1 MTAQER
7 DEGSLL
13 APGDLVSGEYVVD
26 AVARR
31 GPGWIGYRGHHVE
44 RTDELVMITSLRAD
58 APSAG
63 YIEAFARRSQWL
75 AEARIPNVPPLLASG
90 VEMGLPFIVTP
101 WVDGT
106 TLREL
111 LDAEGSLSREE
122 ALRIIKAIGE
132 SLDALHARRPV
143 VVHQLLSLDN
153 IRIDAMTR
161 AARLMDA
168 GVAHA
173 LRLARVDDVHAA
185 AKIDG
190 VFRAPEDNVG
200 RTPSPAI
207 DRYALAKLAEV
218 LLSPIPPGST
228 LARVIS
234 RGSSDL
240 SASRFST
247 CASFV
252 QSLALALKE
261 ARPADAPHVA
271 PPLPAPPPPSGA
283 ATHSPTASAVGAAT
297 KSPSGSAIGAATK
310 SPSASAIGA
319 ATRSPAVP
327 SLAAATKASDPALR
341 AVAIPPLGKRSDPA
355 MTAVP
360 APTKSSDP
368 AIPAVNA
375 APAPTHDHGS
385 APSATHS
392 PTAGALGAAHKP
404 PTPPLPTA
412 PRPAA
417 PPPLR
422 TPKSTLMGMA
432 PPAPP
437 KKPMASTLMG
447 IAPPSVDAPSP
458 SAPATIAAAP
468 APAEIAA
475 PVGVAPKS
483 ASEEERF
490 PFAPEPTKTERVE
503 IDPSMRDSSLDEE
516 LSVGDQSI
524 MEVVSGDI
532 VIDTKET
539 PALIVDAAP
548 TPLPAPPSPAP
559 PLPASTTPVAPAKVE
574 APELE
579 LSSKSEDEEEDE
591 PAVVAPAPIAPAPV
605 DPSSTPVPVALSSA
619 AQDIGLAKTMLSSGP
634 VAMPPMPAATGR
646 VPEPSAEFDDPF
658 PAIPPL
664 DPTEKQR
671 QAQQQG
677 MDVPPLFEAAPPV
690 PAPISPDATSGVAP
704 VSVEKARRSRNIAI
718 GVAVVLGLGGGIGG
732 GLFAF
737 DRLMKGEDSA
747 GVRSV
752 TLVADAGASAITEPV
767 QTPPIVEDAAALAQS
782 ATEDAAIAVNA
793 GDDRDASALVAQ
805 AEDGS
810 TSTGVEDATSAVAN
824 NVVEDSGVPDP
835 ANSTNTASN
844 TQPSAPEDSGVATQ
858 PVAPDGVTVVAGASG
873 LSSPDWRI
881 RAGARRLVKE
891 RVEGCGQGSVRGTAR
906 FEVRFDGATGRVIEF
921 NLSGAHFRNTPVGAC
936 IESAMRSVALPPF
949 TERHW
954 DTDYAVPLR

>member
-31 GPGWIGYRGHHVE
+31 GPGWIWYRGHHVE

-63 YIEAFARRSQWL
+63 YIEAFAKRSQWL

-101 WVDGT
+101 WVDGM

-111 LDAEGSLSREE
+111 LDAEGSLSRDE
-122 ALRIIKAIGE
+122 ALRIIKAIGVTF
-132 SLDALHARRPV
+132 DALHARRPV

-153 IRIDAMTR
+153 IRIDAITR

-185 AKIDG
+185 AKVDG
-190 VFRAPEDNVG
+190 VFRAPEDTVG

-247 CASFV
+247 CAAFV

-261 ARPADAPHVA
+261 ALPADGAHVA
-271 PPLPAPPPPSGA
+271 RPLPAPHPPSDG
-283 ATHSPTASAVGAAT
+283 ATHSPAASAVGAAS
-297 KSPSGSAIGAATK
+297 KSPSGSALGAATK
-310 SPSASAIGA
+310 SPAASALGA

-327 SLAAATKASDPALR
+327 PLSTATKSSDPALR
-341 AVAIPPLGKRSDPA
+341 AVAIPPLGKVSEPPMPA
-355 MTAVP
+355 VH

-368 AIPAVNA
+368 AIPAAHGAPPLPA
-375 APAPTHDHGS
+375 AHGAPPLPAAHAPV

-392 PTAGALGAAHKP
+392 PTASALGAAHKP

-432 PPAPP
+432 PPALPS
-437 KKPMASTLMG
+437 KPMASTLMG
-447 IAPPSVDAPSP
+447 IAPPSVDAPLP
-458 SAPATIAAAP
+458 NTPAAIAVAP

-475 PVGVAPKS
+475 SVGVAPKS

-532 VIDTKET
+532 LLDKKET
-539 PALIVDAAP
+539 PALIVESAPAP
-548 TPLPAPPSPAP
+548 T
-559 PLPASTTPVAPAKVE
+559 APAAHVEPPKIE
-574 APELE
+574 APEFE
-579 LSSKSEDEEEDE
+579 LSIQSEEEEEDK
-591 PAVVAPAPIAPAPV
+591 PAVALAPIAPAPV
-605 DPSSTPVPVALSSA
+605 DPSSTPVPVAVASTVR
-619 AQDIGLAKTMLSSGP
+619 DIGLAKTLLSSGP
-634 VAMPPMPAATGR
+634 VEMRPMLAATGR

-664 DPTEKQR
+664 DPTEKER

-718 GVAVVLGLGGGIGG
+718 AVGAVLGLGGGLGG

-737 DRLMKGEDSA
+737 DRMMRGQDST
-747 GVRSV
+747 GIRSV
-752 TLVADAGASAITEPV
+752 VLVADSGTVAITEPV
-767 QTPPIVEDAAALAQS
+767 QSPPVVEDAAALAQN
-782 ATEDAAIAVNA
+782 ATDDATVAVNA

-805 AEDGS
+805 TEDAS
-810 TSTGVEDATSAVAN
+810 TSTGVEDASSAVAN
-824 NVVEDSGVPDP
+824 NAVEDSGVPDP
-835 ANSTNTASN
+835 TNSTNTASN
-844 TQPSAPEDSGVATQ
+844 TQPSAPEDSGVAAQ
-858 PVAPDGVTVVAGASG
+858 PVVPDGVTVVAGASG
-873 LSSPDWRI
+873 LSSPNWRI

-921 NLSGAHFRNTPVGAC
+921 NLSGARFRNTPVGAC

-949 TERHW
+949 TQRYW